1 MVDSALSHLRSCLC
15 READAPS
22 DQVGFR
28 SLGSG
33 QGIRVVSLVSL
44 VATGCLVSVAG
55 LLRGFLLI
63 IEIGPVTG
71 KPAIS
76 HPGTPLLFCSELV
89 LETAVL
95 PTIAHLLSFAQ
106 VYRWRVG
113 AERKRGL
120 G

>member
-1 MVDSALSHLRSCLC
+1 MVDGALSHLRSCLC

-63 IEIGPVTG
+63 IGKDIVIGLVHSLNNGWVSHSLRG
-71 KPAIS
+71 KAQM
-76 HPGTPLLFCSELV
+76 LF
-89 LETAVL
+89 
-95 PTIAHLLSFAQ
+95 
-106 VYRWRVG
+106 
-113 AERKRGL
+113 
-120 G
+120 

>member
-1 MVDSALSHLRSCLC
+1 MVDGALSHLRSCLC

-76 HPGTPLLFCSELV
+76 PHTGHMSVLQGWVEEPG
-89 LETAVL
+89 
-95 PTIAHLLSFAQ
+95 
-106 VYRWRVG
+106 
-113 AERKRGL
+113 GL
-120 G
+120 